1 MSQDSESIDFSISEE
16 TVTGSRHS
24 IYLKEDSLTERIK
37 WRRVIKKFSSWRV
50 FKTIVFILSLISV
63 IIQSMEFFKIYYK
76 YPTNIVLQTTVEK
89 DFKLPAVTMCFTM
102 TISTEVFCRF
112 NSQYCEKPSNLEE
125 FCKKHPI
132 YCGGNASSLRIP
144 MTGYY
149 TNYSEKV
156 LAKAHNYII
165 YEHFNDKELY
175 DISKQGNTPLT
186 RTFIL
191 DSSVGL
197 LKCYSEN
204 LHLYQNA
211 LKPETS
217 EIDFNSSSGFRILRI
232 RLNLHKIRLF
242 YIVSKPQVFIGIHSP
257 FVPNNPTIDGQPI
270 SSGKMYEFQVELERE
285 EHRLPPPY
293 QTNCLNNGPSEEA
306 VPLTNPNSY
315 QMCLEMCKSAFSTK
329 VYDCNMALTMVSS
342 TTDLCFQTKYGEI
355 PKRSY
360 LKKPL
365 KELKKERHI
374 CMQNCRPECL
384 KLQYKYK
391 VAEKDLYL
399 NLKETNDYA
408 FVDIFVKN
416 TEITVLRHVP
426 LYGDMIKAL

>member
-270 SSGKMYEFQVELERE
+270 SSGKMYEFQVEL
-285 EHRLPPPY
+285 
-293 QTNCLNNGPSEEA
+293 
-306 VPLTNPNSY
+306 
-315 QMCLEMCKSAFSTK
+315 MCLEMCKSAFSTK

-399 NLKETNDYA
+399 NLKETND
-408 FVDIFVKN
+408 
-416 TEITVLRHVP
+416 
-426 LYGDMIKAL
+426 